1 MGARPRSWWHQLQD
15 AIERSNL
22 PRSDRAVF
30 RFYLSRASY
39 ESAELSARFTPAQE
53 EAARATGYTVRQV
66 RRAERHLEHHG
77 WLKITGAT
85 GPGKVRSLKL
95 TPGPD
100 CHCGSGRVHDHPSAR
115 GVRRTED
122 TRDPRTAD
130 TNGGHAA
137 GQSPDST
144 GS

>member
-1 MGARPRSWWHQLQD
+1 VGARSWWYQLQD

-22 PRSDRAVF
+22 PASDRAIF
-30 RFYLSRASY
+30 RFYLSRANY
-39 ESAELSARFTPAQE
+39 ESAELSARFTPAQK
-53 EAARATGYTVRQV
+53 EAARGTGYTLRQV
-66 RRAERHLEHHG
+66 RRSERHLEHHG

-85 GPGKVRSLKL
+85 GPGKVRSVALA
-95 TPGPD
+95 PGLD
-100 CHCGSGRVHDHPSAR
+100 CDHAGRVHDQPTAR

-122 TRDPRTAD
+122 TRAPRTED

-137 GQSPDST
+137 GQSPHST